1 MLRKVVLVT
10 DSCCDLPL
18 KIVNDY
24 EINVI
29 PMHFA
34 FSGISYLDTPTH
46 KEMSVSDFYLKLRN
60 KEVAITSQA
69 TIEDCLNVIKPL
81 ANEGYDIICL
91 GFSSALSGTVNSM
104 RLVSDMIKDEF
115 PNINISVIDTLS
127 ASLGEGLYVY
137 LVAKK
142 IKEGYDFQKVL
153 DYALSL
159 QNKICHYFTVDD
171 LGTLKRGGRLS
182 ASKAFLGSLL
192 NLKPILH
199 VTTEGK
205 LVPIAKKIGRKQSL
219 NMLFDFFKQK
229 CSDPSIIFISHGS
242 CYSDAE
248 YVKNK
253 IIDIYPNINDVVI
266 GDIGP
271 VIGAHSGP
279 GTVAIFFLGE
289 ER

>member
-1 MLRKVVLVT
+1 
-10 DSCCDLPL
+10 
-18 KIVNDY
+18 
-24 EINVI
+24 
-29 PMHFA
+29 
-34 FSGISYLDTPTH
+34 
-46 KEMSVSDFYLKLRN
+46 
-60 KEVAITSQA
+60 
-69 TIEDCLNVIKPL
+69 
-81 ANEGYDIICL
+81 
-91 GFSSALSGTVNSM
+91 M

-219 NMLFDFFKQK
+219 NMLVDFFKQK

-253 IIDIYPNINDVVI
+253 IIDNYPNINDVVI

-279 GTVAIFFLGE
+279 GTVAIFFIGE

>member
-1 MLRKVVLVT
+1 MAVLLGCLFWFYVKKIYFLKSLDKKPFFLG
-10 DSCCDLPL
+10 DSS
-18 KIVNDY
+18 
-24 EINVI
+24 
-29 PMHFA
+29 F
-34 FSGISYLDTPTH
+34 
-46 KEMSVSDFYLKLRN
+46 
-60 KEVAITSQA
+60 
-69 TIEDCLNVIKPL
+69 L
-81 ANEGYDIICL
+81 A
-91 GFSSALSGTVNSM
+91 
-104 RLVSDMIKDEF
+104 
-115 PNINISVIDTLS
+115 
-127 ASLGEGLYVY
+127 GLFVY

-219 NMLFDFFKQK
+219 NMLVDFFKQK

-253 IIDIYPNINDVVI
+253 IIDNYPNINDVVI

>member
-10 DSCCDLPL
+10 DSCSDLPL
-18 KIVNDY
+18 KLVNDL
-24 EINVI
+24 EIHVI

-34 FSGISYLDTPTH
+34 FNGVSYLDFPTH
-46 KEMSVSDFYLKLRN
+46 KEMSVNDFYDRLRN

-69 TIEDCLNVIKPL
+69 TIEDCLNVIRPL
-81 ANEGYDIICL
+81 ANEGDDIICL

-104 RLVSDMIKDEF
+104 RLVANMIKDDY
-115 PNINISVIDTLS
+115 PNINITVIDTLS

-142 IKEGYDFQKVL
+142 IKEGYDFFKASE
-153 DYALSL
+153 YALSL
-159 QNKICHYFTVDD
+159 QNKILHYFTVDD

-182 ASKAFLGSLL
+182 ASKAFLGSIL

-199 VTTEGK
+199 VDTNGR
-205 LVPIAKKIGRKQSL
+205 LVPIGKKIGRKQSL
-219 NMLFDFFKQK
+219 NCLIEAFKEK
-229 CSDPSIIFISHGS
+229 CTDPSIIFVSHGS
-242 CYSDAE
+242 CYKDAE

-253 IIDIYPNINDVVI
+253 IVDLYPSINEVVI
-266 GDIGP
+266 SDIGP

-279 GTVAIFFLGE
+279 GTVALFFIGK